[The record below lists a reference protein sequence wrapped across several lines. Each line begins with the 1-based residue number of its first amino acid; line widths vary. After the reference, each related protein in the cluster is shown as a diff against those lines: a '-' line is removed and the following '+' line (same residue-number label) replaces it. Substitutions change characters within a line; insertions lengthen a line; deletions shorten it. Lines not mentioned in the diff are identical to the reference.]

1 MMKKMIKKLMRIF
14 FDLKSQ
20 PYDKVIEHVLFVEG
34 GYISPGAW
42 LAMLRQASSRFS
54 SKHLVIVTAKANDS
68 QVRAN
73 FPDSTVIS
81 SGPDKGMEKYGIAAE
96 LYRSLKKRPKFV
108 VLTGLD
114 ISLLTTI
121 LLFNRKSVFYLNRQ
135 QQWCLLRQR
144 TPLDIFKNSLM
155 VKEERFNVARGL
167 FKRSI
172 MSVFNLIFVLE
183 PARDGSC
190 GSRVLL
196 VDNGYTQT
204 EHIRLALSRI
214 SELFINPNVSL
225 LTFEERKSYFIDM
238 LEKRKQI
245 MVKSGRFRYRLALS
259 LLAQRICRFDYVV
272 LTTLD
277 ASALVASFGL
287 AKQRMLLFNRWN
299 QWWSLSLR
307 SPGSYLKEIAKY
319 LFLIVP
325 FIFICFCS
333 VIILILFKIRLMLIR
348 TKVLNYRE
356 ELL

>member
-1 MMKKMIKKLMRIF
+1 
-14 FDLKSQ
+14 
-20 PYDKVIEHVLFVEG
+20 
-34 GYISPGAW
+34 
-42 LAMLRQASSRFS
+42 
-54 SKHLVIVTAKANDS
+54 
-68 QVRAN
+68 
-73 FPDSTVIS
+73 
-81 SGPDKGMEKYGIAAE
+81 
-96 LYRSLKKRPKFV
+96 
-108 VLTGLD
+108 
-114 ISLLTTI
+114 LLTTI